1 MKLKIELD
9 KIMYQKLSKS
19 GTDIPSLGLGT
30 WDLKQSECS
39 RVVSEALD
47 LGYRHIDAAAMYENE
62 SEVGTGIIDSRVD
75 RAELFLATKINTL
88 GWTPSG
94 GQGPQLKNKNIIK
107 SLEKSLEDLKT
118 DYVDLLLI
126 HWPKFETNLGDMLEI
141 MYEIKVSQKATEI
154 GVANFNSNLLNECVN
169 LGFNDL
175 FCNQIEYHPFL
186 SQSKLLDTMKSL
198 DIIPVAYCPICRGDV
213 AKDDV
218 IINLSEKYSKTPAQ
232 IALRWVVQQNAVAI
246 PKTANLERLKE
257 NSNIYDF
264 NLDEGDMEQIFGLKR
279 NQRLVPNL
287 ESNESLYPWD

>member
-1 MKLKIELD
+1 
-9 KIMYQKLSKS
+9 MYQKLSKS

-30 WDLKQSECS
+30 WDLKQGECS

-62 SEVGTGIIDSRVD
+62 SEVGAGIIDSRVD
-75 RAELFLATKINTL
+75 RVELFLATKINTL

-141 MYEIKVSQKATEI
+141 MYEIKASQKATEI

-175 FCNQIEYHPFL
+175 FCNQVEYHPFL

-232 IALRWVVQQNAVAI
+232 IALRWIVQQNAVAI

-264 NLDEGDMEQIFGLKR
+264 NLDEGDMEQIFGLQR
-279 NQRLVPNL
+279 NQRL
-287 ESNESLYPWD
+287 

>member
-9 KIMYQKLSKS
+9 KVMYQKLSKS

-47 LGYRHIDAAAMYENE
+47 LGYRHIDAAAMYENQ
-62 SEVGTGIIDSRVD
+62 SEVGAGIIDSRVD

-141 MYEIKVSQKATEI
+141 MYEIKASQKATEI

-175 FCNQIEYHPFL
+175 FCNQVEYHPFL
-186 SQSKLLDTMKSL
+186 SQSKLLDTMKNL

-232 IALRWVVQQNAVAI
+232 IALRWIVQQNAVAI

-264 NLDEGDMEQIFGLKR
+264 NLDEGDMEQIFFFFL

>member
-1 MKLKIELD
+1 MH
-9 KIMYQKLSKS
+9 QKLSKS

-30 WDLKQSECS
+30 WDLKQGECS

-62 SEVGTGIIDSRVD
+62 SEVGAGIIDSRVD

-141 MYEIKVSQKATEI
+141 MYEIKASQKATEI

-175 FCNQIEYHPFL
+175 FCNQVEYHPFL
-186 SQSKLLDTMKSL
+186 SQSKLLDSMKNL

-232 IALRWVVQQNAVAI
+232 IALRWIVQQNAVAI

-264 NLDEGDMEQIFGLKR
+264 NLDEGDMEQIFALQR

>member
-1 MKLKIELD
+1 
-9 KIMYQKLSKS
+9 MYQKLSKS

-30 WDLKQSECS
+30 WDLKKSECS

-62 SEVGTGIIDSRVD
+62 SEVGAGIIDSRVD

-88 GWTPSG
+88 SWTPSG
-94 GQGPQLKNKNIIK
+94 GQGPQLQNKNIIK

-141 MYEIKVSQKATEI
+141 MYEIKASQKATEI
-154 GVANFNSNLLNECVN
+154 GVANFNSNLLKECVN

-218 IINLSEKYSKTPAQ
+218 IINLSEKYSKSPAQ
-232 IALRWVVQQNAVAI
+232 IALRWIIQQNAVAI
-246 PKTANLERLKE
+246 PKTANLGRLKE

-264 NLDEGDMEQIFGLKR
+264 SLDESDMEQIFGLHR

-287 ESNESLYPWD
+287 KSNESLYPWD

>member
-1 MKLKIELD
+1 
-9 KIMYQKLSKS
+9 MYQKLSKS

-62 SEVGTGIIDSRVD
+62 SEVGAGIIDSRVD
-75 RAELFLATKINTL
+75 RSELFLATKINTL
-88 GWTPSG
+88 NWTPSG
-94 GQGPQLKNKNIIK
+94 GQGPQLQNKNIIK
-107 SLEKSLEDLKT
+107 SLEKSLLDLKT

-141 MYEIKVSQKATEI
+141 MYEIKASQKATEI
-154 GVANFNSNLLNECVN
+154 GVANFNSNLLKECVN

-218 IINLSEKYSKTPAQ
+218 IINLSEKYSKSPAQ
-232 IALRWVVQQNAVAI
+232 IALRWIIQQNAVAI
-246 PKTANLERLKE
+246 PKTANLGRLKE

-264 NLDEGDMEQIFGLKR
+264 SLDESDMEQIFGLHR

-287 ESNESLYPWD
+287 KSNESLYPWD

>member
-1 MKLKIELD
+1 
-9 KIMYQKLSKS
+9 MYQKLSKS

-30 WDLKQSECS
+30 WDLKQGECS

-141 MYEIKVSQKATEI
+141 MYEIKASQKATEI

-175 FCNQIEYHPFL
+175 FCNQVEYHPFL
-186 SQSKLLDTMKSL
+186 SQSKLLDSMKNL

-232 IALRWVVQQNAVAI
+232 IALRWIVQQNAVAI

>member
-1 MKLKIELD
+1 VKLKIELD

-62 SEVGTGIIDSRVD
+62 SEVGAGIIDSRVD

-141 MYEIKVSQKATEI
+141 MYEIKASQKATEI

-175 FCNQIEYHPFL
+175 FCNQVEYHLSFL
-186 SQSKLLDTMKSL
+186 IQ
-198 DIIPVAYCPICRGDV
+198 
-213 AKDDV
+213 
-218 IINLSEKYSKTPAQ
+218 
-232 IALRWVVQQNAVAI
+232 
-246 PKTANLERLKE
+246 
-257 NSNIYDF
+257 
-264 NLDEGDMEQIFGLKR
+264 
-279 NQRLVPNL
+279 
-287 ESNESLYPWD
+287 

>member
-1 MKLKIELD
+1 
-9 KIMYQKLSKS
+9 MYQKLSKS
-19 GTDIPSLGLGT
+19 STDIPSLGLGT
-30 WDLKQSECS
+30 WDLKQSECA

-62 SEVGTGIIDSRVD
+62 SEVGAGIIDSRVD

-94 GQGPQLKNKNIIK
+94 GQGPQLQNKNIIK

-126 HWPKFETNLGDMLEI
+126 HWPKFETNLGGILEI
-141 MYEIKVSQKATEI
+141 MYEIKASQKATEI

-175 FCNQIEYHPFL
+175 FCNQVEYHPFL
-186 SQSKLLDTMKSL
+186 SQSKLLDTMKNL

-232 IALRWVVQQNAVAI
+232 IALRWIVQQNAVAI

-264 NLDEGDMEQIFGLKR
+264 NLDESDMEQIFGLQR

-287 ESNESLYPWD
+287 KSNESLYPWD

>member
-1 MKLKIELD
+1 
-9 KIMYQKLSKS
+9 MYQKLSQS

-30 WDLKQSECS
+30 WDLKKSECS

-75 RAELFLATKINTL
+75 RADLFLATKINTL
-88 GWTPSG
+88 SWTPSG
-94 GQGPQLKNKNIIK
+94 GQGPQLQNKNIIK

-141 MYEIKVSQKATEI
+141 MYEIKASQKATEI
-154 GVANFNSNLLNECVN
+154 GVANFNSNLLKECVN

-218 IINLSEKYSKTPAQ
+218 IINLSEKYSKSPAQ
-232 IALRWVVQQNAVAI
+232 IALRWIIQQNAVAI
-246 PKTANLERLKE
+246 PKTANLGRLKE

-264 NLDEGDMEQIFGLKR
+264 SLDESDMEQIFGLHR

-287 ESNESLYPWD
+287 KSNESLYPWD

>member
-1 MKLKIELD
+1 
-9 KIMYQKLSKS
+9 MYQKLSKS

-62 SEVGTGIIDSRVD
+62 SEVGAGIIDSRVD

-141 MYEIKVSQKATEI
+141 MYEIKASQKATEI

-175 FCNQIEYHPFL
+175 FCNQVEYHPFL
-186 SQSKLLDTMKSL
+186 SQSKLLDTMKNL

-232 IALRWVVQQNAVAI
+232 IALRWIIQQNAVAI

-264 NLDEGDMEQIFGLKR
+264 NLDEGDMEQIFGLQR
-279 NQRLVPNL
+279 NQRLVSNL

>member
-1 MKLKIELD
+1 
-9 KIMYQKLSKS
+9 MYQKLSKS

-30 WDLKQSECS
+30 WDLKQGECS

-75 RAELFLATKINTL
+75 RADLFLATKIITL
-88 GWTPSG
+88 SWTPSG
-94 GQGPQLKNKNIIK
+94 GQGPQLQNKNIIK

-141 MYEIKVSQKATEI
+141 MYEIKASQKATEI
-154 GVANFNSNLLNECVN
+154 GVANFNSNLLKECVN

-218 IINLSEKYSKTPAQ
+218 IINLSEKYSKSPAQ
-232 IALRWVVQQNAVAI
+232 IALRWIIQQNAVAI
-246 PKTANLERLKE
+246 PKTANLGRLKE

-264 NLDEGDMEQIFGLKR
+264 SLDESDMELFFDLHR

-287 ESNESLYPWD
+287 KSNESLYPWD

>member
-9 KIMYQKLSKS
+9 KVMYQKLSKS

-30 WDLKQSECS
+30 WDLKQGECS

-62 SEVGTGIIDSRVD
+62 SEVGAGIIDSRVD

-88 GWTPSG
+88 SWTPSG
-94 GQGPQLKNKNIIK
+94 GQGPQLQNKNIIK
-107 SLEKSLEDLKT
+107 SLEKSLVDLKT

-141 MYEIKVSQKATEI
+141 MYEIKDSQKAKEI
-154 GVANFNSNLLNECVN
+154 GVANFNSNLLNECIN
-169 LGFNDL
+169 LGFNDI

-186 SQSKLLDTMKSL
+186 SQSKLLETMKGL

-213 AKDDV
+213 AKDNV
-218 IINLSEKYSKTPAQ
+218 IINISEKYSKTPVQ
-232 IALRWVVQQNAVAI
+232 IALRWVIQQNAVAI
-246 PKTANLERLKE
+246 PKTANSDRLKE
-257 NSNIYDF
+257 NSDIYDF
-264 NLDEGDMEQIFGLKR
+264 NIDQNDMNQIYNLAR

-287 ESNESLYPWD
+287 ELNALLYPWD

>member
-1 MKLKIELD
+1 
-9 KIMYQKLSKS
+9 MYQKLSKS

-30 WDLKQSECS
+30 WDLKKSECS

-62 SEVGTGIIDSRVD
+62 SEVGAGIIDSRVD
-75 RAELFLATKINTL
+75 RADLFLATKINTL
-88 GWTPSG
+88 SWTPSG
-94 GQGPQLKNKNIIK
+94 GQGPQLQNKNIIK

-141 MYEIKVSQKATEI
+141 MYEIKASQKATEI
-154 GVANFNSNLLNECVN
+154 GVANFNSNLLKECVN

-218 IINLSEKYSKTPAQ
+218 IINLSEKYSKSPAQ
-232 IALRWVVQQNAVAI
+232 IALRWIIQQNAVAI
-246 PKTANLERLKE
+246 PKTANLGRLKE

-264 NLDEGDMEQIFGLKR
+264 SLDESDMEQIFGLHR

-287 ESNESLYPWD
+287 KSNESLYPWD

>member
-30 WDLKQSECS
+30 WDLKKSECS

-62 SEVGTGIIDSRVD
+62 SEVGAGIIDSRVD

-88 GWTPSG
+88 SWTPSG
-94 GQGPQLKNKNIIK
+94 GNGPQLKNKNIIK

-141 MYEIKVSQKATEI
+141 MYEIKASQKATEI
-154 GVANFNSNLLNECVN
+154 GVANFNSNLLKECVN

-218 IINLSEKYSKTPAQ
+218 IINLSEKYSKSPAQ
-232 IALRWVVQQNAVAI
+232 IALRWIIQQNAVAI
-246 PKTANLERLKE
+246 PKTANLGRLKE

-264 NLDEGDMEQIFGLKR
+264 SLDESDMEQIFGLHR

-287 ESNESLYPWD
+287 KSNESLYPWD

>member
-30 WDLKQSECS
+30 WDLKKSECS

-75 RAELFLATKINTL
+75 RADLFLATKINTL
-88 GWTPSG
+88 SWTPSG
-94 GQGPQLKNKNIIK
+94 GQGPQLQNKNIIK

-141 MYEIKVSQKATEI
+141 MYEIKASQKATEI
-154 GVANFNSNLLNECVN
+154 GVANFNSNLLKECVN

-218 IINLSEKYSKTPAQ
+218 IINLSEKYSKSPAQ
-232 IALRWVVQQNAVAI
+232 IALRWIIQQNAVAI
-246 PKTANLERLKE
+246 PKTANLGRLKE

-264 NLDEGDMEQIFGLKR
+264 SLDESDMEQIFGLHR
-279 NQRLVPNL
+279 DQRLVLNL

>member
-1 MKLKIELD
+1 
-9 KIMYQKLSKS
+9 MYQKLSKS
-19 GTDIPSLGLGT
+19 DTDIPSLGLGT
-30 WDLKQSECS
+30 WDLKKSECS

-75 RAELFLATKINTL
+75 RADLFLATKINTL
-88 GWTPSG
+88 SWTPSG
-94 GQGPQLKNKNIIK
+94 GQGPQLQNKNIIK

-141 MYEIKVSQKATEI
+141 MYEIKASQKATEI
-154 GVANFNSNLLNECVN
+154 GVANFNSNLLKECVN

-186 SQSKLLDTMKSL
+186 SQSKLLDTMKRL

-232 IALRWVVQQNAVAI
+232 IALRWIIQQNAVAI

-257 NSNIYDF
+257 NINIYDF
-264 NLDEGDMEQIFGLKR
+264 NLDEGDMEQIFGLHR
-279 NQRLVPNL
+279 DQRLVPNL

>member
-30 WDLKQSECS
+30 WDLKQGECS

-62 SEVGTGIIDSRVD
+62 SEVGAGIIDSRVD

-141 MYEIKVSQKATEI
+141 MYEIKDSQKATEI
-154 GVANFNSNLLNECVN
+154 GVANFNSNLLKECVN
-169 LGFNDL
+169 FGFNDL
-175 FCNQIEYHPFL
+175 FCNQVEYHPFL

-232 IALRWVVQQNAVAI
+232 IALRWIVQQNAVAI
-246 PKTANLERLKE
+246 PKTANLGRLKE
-257 NSNIYDF
+257 NSNIHDF
-264 NLDEGDMEQIFGLKR
+264 NLDESDMGQIFDLQR

-287 ESNESLYPWD
+287 ESNELLYPWD

>member
-1 MKLKIELD
+1 
-9 KIMYQKLSKS
+9 MYQKLSKS

-30 WDLKQSECS
+30 WDLKQGECS

-62 SEVGTGIIDSRVD
+62 SEVGAGIIDSRVD

-126 HWPKFETNLGDMLEI
+126 HWPKFETNLGDVLEI
-141 MYEIKVSQKATEI
+141 MYEIKASQKATEI

-175 FCNQIEYHPFL
+175 FCNQVEYHPFL
-186 SQSKLLDTMKSL
+186 SQSKLLDSMKNL

-232 IALRWVVQQNAVAI
+232 IALRWIVQQNAVAI

>member
-1 MKLKIELD
+1 
-9 KIMYQKLSKS
+9 MYQKLSKS

-30 WDLKQSECS
+30 WDLKKSECS
-39 RVVSEALD
+39 RVVSNALD

-88 GWTPSG
+88 SWTPSG
-94 GQGPQLKNKNIIK
+94 GNGPQLKNKNIIK

-126 HWPKFETNLGDMLEI
+126 HWPKFETNVGEMLES
-141 MYEIKVSQKATEI
+141 MYEIKASQKAIEI
-154 GVANFNSNLLNECVN
+154 GVANFNSDLLNECVN

-186 SQSKLLDTMKSL
+186 SQSKLLDTMKRL

-232 IALRWVVQQNAVAI
+232 IALRWIVQQNAVAI

-257 NSNIYDF
+257 NINIYDF
-264 NLDEGDMEQIFGLKR
+264 NLDEGDMEQIFGLHR
-279 NQRLVPNL
+279 DQRLVPNL

>member
-1 MKLKIELD
+1 
-9 KIMYQKLSKS
+9 MYQKLSKS

-30 WDLKQSECS
+30 WDLKQSECA

-62 SEVGTGIIDSRVD
+62 SEVGAGIIDSRVD

-186 SQSKLLDTMKSL
+186 SQSKLLDSMKSL

-213 AKDDV
+213 AKDGV

-232 IALRWVVQQNAVAI
+232 IALRWIVQQNAVAI

-264 NLDEGDMEQIFGLKR
+264 NLDEGDMEQIFVLQR
-279 NQRLVPNL
+279 SQRLVPNL

>member
-62 SEVGTGIIDSRVD
+62 SEVGAGIIDSRVD

-141 MYEIKVSQKATEI
+141 MYEIKDSQKATKI

-175 FCNQIEYHPFL
+175 FCNQVEYHPFL
-186 SQSKLLDTMKSL
+186 SQSKLLDSMKNL

-232 IALRWVVQQNAVAI
+232 IALRWIVQQNAVAI

>member
-1 MKLKIELD
+1 
-9 KIMYQKLSKS
+9 MYQKLSKS

-30 WDLKQSECS
+30 WDLKKSECS

-88 GWTPSG
+88 SWTPSG
-94 GQGPQLKNKNIIK
+94 GQGPQLQNKNIIK

-141 MYEIKVSQKATEI
+141 MYEIKASQKATEI
-154 GVANFNSNLLNECVN
+154 GVANFNSNLLKECVN

-218 IINLSEKYSKTPAQ
+218 IINLSEKYSKSPAQ
-232 IALRWVVQQNAVAI
+232 IALRWIIQQNAVAI
-246 PKTANLERLKE
+246 PKTANLGRLKE

-264 NLDEGDMEQIFGLKR
+264 SLDESDMEQIFGLHR

-287 ESNESLYPWD
+287 KSNESLYPWD

>member
-62 SEVGTGIIDSRVD
+62 SEVGAGIIDSRVD

-141 MYEIKVSQKATEI
+141 MYEIKDSQKATEI

-175 FCNQIEYHPFL
+175 FCNQVEYHPFL
-186 SQSKLLDTMKSL
+186 SQSKLLDTMKNL

-232 IALRWVVQQNAVAI
+232 IALRWIVQQNAVAI

-264 NLDEGDMEQIFGLKR
+264 NLDEGDMEQIFELQR

>member
-9 KIMYQKLSKS
+9 KIMYQKLAKS

-30 WDLKQSECS
+30 WDLKQSECA

-62 SEVGTGIIDSRVD
+62 SEVGAGIIDSRVD

-94 GQGPQLKNKNIIK
+94 GQGPQLQNINIIK

-175 FCNQIEYHPFL
+175 FCNQVEYHPFL
-186 SQSKLLDTMKSL
+186 SQSKLLDTMKNL

-232 IALRWVVQQNAVAI
+232 IALRWIIQQNAVAI

-257 NSNIYDF
+257 NINIYDF
-264 NLDEGDMEQIFGLKR
+264 NLDEGDMEQIFGLHR
-279 NQRLVPNL
+279 DQRLVPNL

>member
-1 MKLKIELD
+1 
-9 KIMYQKLSKS
+9 MYQKLSKS

-30 WDLKQSECS
+30 WDLKKSECS

-62 SEVGTGIIDSRVD
+62 SEVGAGIIDSRVD
-75 RAELFLATKINTL
+75 RADLFLATKINTL
-88 GWTPSG
+88 SWTPSG
-94 GQGPQLKNKNIIK
+94 RQGPQLQNKNIIK

-141 MYEIKVSQKATEI
+141 MYEIKASQKATEI
-154 GVANFNSNLLNECVN
+154 GVANFNSNLLKECVN

-218 IINLSEKYSKTPAQ
+218 IINLSEKYSKSPAQ
-232 IALRWVVQQNAVAI
+232 IALRWIIQQNAVAI
-246 PKTANLERLKE
+246 PKTANLGRLKE

-264 NLDEGDMEQIFGLKR
+264 SLDESDMEQIFGLHR

-287 ESNESLYPWD
+287 KSNESLYPWD